1 LVNTVER
8 LASLLVWV
16 LLLAILLPLTF
27 FIYRRFFATLGIE
40 ETGARNRLDEA
51 ARLERKGAHLK
62 AAALYGNHK
71 DYAKAALLFE
81 RGNDL
86 ARAAEMHEHL
96 GNQVKAAQL
105 HLRSGGSARAAAL
118 LAKAGDFA
126 GAADIFRNKGDSLRA
141 AQALELSGDKAT
153 AAREFRE
160 AGHYERAARLLKEE
174 GLFSEAADTYRLLLK
189 DRNLDASTVE
199 QYYSYAALLALA
211 GETGTAAALYSTILQ
226 TCGDYRKAKG
236 NLRALGYGPE
246 VLPSRGDSL
255 SPPPPAGPSRTGAV
269 PVQDHPEPPGQVSVP
284 LSPDTASLREEF
296 NDSIVEEGSGTGRF
310 RETTTLRN
318 IITYGR
324 LEYQYSMRLWIQVM
338 RALADK
344 HREKVFYGCLTPDSL
359 SVDMQ
364 NNVTIAPQQ
373 ELREP
378 YAAPEVLLG
387 EPAGPHSDIYSMGVI
402 LFEMVTGS
410 LESFRVKRPLEIRTD
425 IPDWLDE
432 LVVKCTLKDRRDRY
446 LSTDEISSALMEIKK
461 SI

>member
-1 LVNTVER
+1 
-8 LASLLVWV
+8 
-16 LLLAILLPLTF
+16 
-27 FIYRRFFATLGIE
+27 
-40 ETGARNRLDEA
+40 
-51 ARLERKGAHLK
+51 
-62 AAALYGNHK
+62 
-71 DYAKAALLFE
+71 
-81 RGNDL
+81 
-86 ARAAEMHEHL
+86 
-96 GNQVKAAQL
+96 VKAAQL

-226 TCGDYRKAKG
+226 TCGNYRKAKG

-296 NDSIVEEGSGTGRF
+296 NDSIVEEGSGTGREVP
-310 RETTTLRN
+310 RDDDPQEHYHLRKTR
-318 IITYGR
+318 IP
-324 LEYQYSMRLWIQVM
+324 IQ
-338 RALADK
+338 
-344 HREKVFYGCLTPDSL
+344 
-359 SVDMQ
+359 
-364 NNVTIAPQQ
+364 
-373 ELREP
+373 
-378 YAAPEVLLG
+378 YAALDSGHEGPRRQAPGKSLLRL
-387 EPAGPHSDIYSMGVI
+387 SYSG
-402 LFEMVTGS
+402 F
-410 LESFRVKRPLEIRTD
+410 PL
-425 IPDWLDE
+425 
-432 LVVKCTLKDRRDRY
+432 C
-446 LSTDEISSALMEIKK
+446 
-461 SI
+461 